1 MSTSKLVT
9 LRKIDAVKT
18 VGDHEVLVIDGV
30 EISDF
35 HSVRDTFHAG
45 EYCVMVQAGVSL
57 PPNATRGW
65 VATPRTE
72 AVRLY
77 PLELF
82 PEVQEA
88 MMMLMHDHDGFTT
101 EDYLQIR
108 DTDFAS
114 RVGVKPG
121 PDALTSAS
129 AQSTKKSGMKFFVP
143 GTMAYLSRSCT
154 PCFCSSSSS
163 MKN

>member
-101 EDYLQIR
+101 EDCLQIR

-121 PDALTSAS
+121 A
-129 AQSTKKSGMKFFVP
+129 
-143 GTMAYLSRSCT
+143 
-154 PCFCSSSSS
+154 
-163 MKN
+163 

>member
-1 MSTSKLVT
+1 MSTRKLVT

-18 VGDHEVLVIDGV
+18 VGDYEVLIIDGV
-30 EISDF
+30 EIRDF

-57 PPNATRGW
+57 PANATRGW

-77 PLELF
+77 PVHLF

-108 DTDFAS
+108 DTDFAA
-114 RVGVKPG
+114 RVGVK
-121 PDALTSAS
+121 AA
-129 AQSTKKSGMKFFVP
+129 A
-143 GTMAYLSRSCT
+143 
-154 PCFCSSSSS
+154 
-163 MKN
+163 

>member
-1 MSTSKLVT
+1 MSTRKLVT
-9 LRKIDAVKT
+9 LRKIEAVKT
-18 VGDHEVLVIDGV
+18 VGDQDVLIIDGV
-30 EISDF
+30 EFSDF

-57 PPNATRGW
+57 PANAARGW

-108 DTDFAS
+108 DTDFAT
-114 RVGVKPG
+114 RVGVK
-121 PDALTSAS
+121 AA
-129 AQSTKKSGMKFFVP
+129 A
-143 GTMAYLSRSCT
+143 
-154 PCFCSSSSS
+154 
-163 MKN
+163 